1 MTITQILNYVNASL
15 KSSFSGAVE
24 AIKKHTFN
32 VKFPD
37 IQKVS
42 VNFPE
47 NQKISGKVDVKFP
60 DVQRIGGKVEV
71 INLPAMGGIIEKLE
85 DIKDGLKSMGVEVK
99 NFPEFPKK
107 IEITNL
113 PKEKEVNFAGLEN
126 KLDMLLASIKKL
138 PTKFPDFPKPPVY
151 PEQKEVKFPKSFSV
165 DNLEGLKSEN
175 PKEYVPV
182 RLTDGEEFYKAIE
195 EFYQQVSS
203 AVTFTDSQNKK
214 TSALVDEDRHV
225 QVDVLTAPPVTID
238 TSELA
243 TAAKQSD
250 GSQVTKVL
258 ETIPT
263 DVTKNNSSTL
273 LSFNAGGELVYAD
286 ETIGT
291 KTYRTTFTRTDM
303 VIDSTLPISAVVE
316 L

>member
-1 MTITQILNYVNASL
+1 
-15 KSSFSGAVE
+15 
-24 AIKKHTFN
+24 
-32 VKFPD
+32 
-37 IQKVS
+37 
-42 VNFPE
+42 
-47 NQKISGKVDVKFP
+47 
-60 DVQRIGGKVEV
+60 
-71 INLPAMGGIIEKLE
+71 
-85 DIKDGLKSMGVEVK
+85 MGVEVK

-165 DNLEGLKSEN
+165 DNLEGLKSDN

-203 AVTFTDSQNKK
+203 AVTFTDSENKK

-225 QVDVLTAPPVTID
+225 QVDVLTMPDIVVPDEVAIIEKEPTDTTKLNPSLTVSESVLGTVT
-238 TSELA
+238 
-243 TAAKQSD
+243 
-250 GSQVTKVL
+250 TKV
-258 ETIPT
+258 IQ
-263 DVTKNNSSTL
+263 K
-273 LSFNAGGELVYAD
+273 
-286 ETIGT
+286 TIG
-291 KTYRTTFTRTDM
+291 
-303 VIDSTLPISAVVE
+303 AVVYQKTVTSDSSDNS
-316 L
+316 LSVSAWSKA

>member
-1 MTITQILNYVNASL
+1 MTIIQILNYVNASL

-151 PEQKEVKFPKSFSV
+151 PEQKEIKFPKSFSV
-165 DNLEGLKSEN
+165 DNLEGLKSDN

-203 AVTFTDSQNKK
+203 VVTFTDSENKK

-225 QVDVLTAPPVTID
+225 QVDVLTMPDIVVPDEVAIIEKEPTDTTKLNPSLTVSESVLGTVT
-238 TSELA
+238 
-243 TAAKQSD
+243 
-250 GSQVTKVL
+250 TKV
-258 ETIPT
+258 IQ
-263 DVTKNNSSTL
+263 K
-273 LSFNAGGELVYAD
+273 
-286 ETIGT
+286 TIG
-291 KTYRTTFTRTDM
+291 
-303 VIDSTLPISAVVE
+303 AVVYQKTVTSDSSDNS
-316 L
+316 LSVSAWSKV